1 MVVLDSKVMCEH
13 LSEGA
18 LVRSS
23 SQDHMYRRRCSVS
36 NLRSQMTALS
46 IALAIFGL
54 LMSAPQSV
62 AEEAQPVEDTIVLG
76 MSTALTGP
84 TAVLGI
90 NMQSGVLAAID
101 EANRKGGIHGRKL
114 HLTALDDGYEPART
128 APNMRQLIDKEKV
141 LAVIANVGTPTAVA
155 AIPITNAS
163 KTPFIGAFTGAGVL
177 RKMPP
182 DRYVINYRAS
192 YAEET
197 ASMVDGLI
205 THGGLKPHEIA
216 FFTQRDAY
224 GDAGFSGGI
233 AALKRHGLV
242 DENAVIHSR
251 YERNTLAVEN
261 ALADIIMSF
270 PKPRAVIMVGAYN
283 PCTVFIRLA
292 KQSGLGAIFLNVS
305 FVGAEALAEK
315 LGEQGEGVIITQV
328 VPHFDSD
335 LPMVHEYRKAL
346 KAWNAST
353 QPTFGSLE
361 GYIAARIL
369 WRALDTIQGSL
380 TKEGIVNAL
389 EGLGEFDMG
398 LGQRLHLGPKEH
410 QACHRVWP
418 TILRGGKAVPFQW
431 EELRPRLEG
440 R

>member
-1 MVVLDSKVMCEH
+1 
-13 LSEGA
+13 
-18 LVRSS
+18 
-23 SQDHMYRRRCSVS
+23 
-36 NLRSQMTALS
+36 
-46 IALAIFGL
+46 
-54 LMSAPQSV
+54 
-62 AEEAQPVEDTIVLG
+62 

-84 TAVLGI
+84 TAVLGL

-101 EANRKGGIHGRKL
+101 EVNRKGGMHGCNLRL
-114 HLTALDDGYEPART
+114 ISLDDGYEPART
-128 APNMRQLIDKEKV
+128 APNMRQLIDKEKA
-141 LAVIANVGTPTAVA
+141 LAVIGNVGTPTAVA

-197 ASMVDGLI
+197 GAMVDGLI
-205 THGGLKPHEIA
+205 THGGLKTHEIA

-233 AALKRHGLV
+233 SALKRHGLT

-261 ALADIIMSF
+261 GLADIIMSF

-283 PCTVFIRLA
+283 PCSVFIRLA
-292 KQSGLGAIFLNVS
+292 RQSGLDAIFLNVS

-328 VPHFDSD
+328 VPHFDSN
-335 LPMVHEYRKAL
+335 LPIVKEHRKAL
-346 KAWNAST
+346 KTWNPSA
-353 QPTFGSLE
+353 QPSFGSLE

-369 WRALDTIQGSL
+369 WRAMGAIQGPV
-380 TKEGIVNAL
+380 TKEAIINAL
-389 EGLGEFDMG
+389 EGLGEFDIG
-398 LGQRLHLGPKEH
+398 LGEPLHLGAKEH
-410 QACHRVWP
+410 QACHRIWP
-418 TILRGGKAVPFQW
+418 TILRAGKPVPFQW
-431 EELRPRLEG
+431 EELGTRLGG

>member
-1 MVVLDSKVMCEH
+1 
-13 LSEGA
+13 
-18 LVRSS
+18 
-23 SQDHMYRRRCSVS
+23 VS
-36 NLRSQMTALS
+36 NLRCQMSALS
-46 IALAIFGL
+46 IALGILGL
-54 LMSAPQSV
+54 AMSASQCLAEQSEP
-62 AEEAQPVEDTIVLG
+62 AEHAIVLG

-90 NMQSGVLAAID
+90 NMQSGVSAAID
-101 EANRKGGIHGRKL
+101 EENRKGGIHEQKL
-114 HLTALDDGYEPART
+114 RLISLDDGYEPART
-128 APNMRQLIDKEKV
+128 APNMRQLIDKENV
-141 LAVIANVGTPTAVA
+141 LAVIGNVGTPTAVA

-163 KTPFIGAFTGAGVL
+163 RTPFIGAFTGAGVL

-197 ASMVDGLI
+197 GAMVDGLI

-233 AALKRHGLV
+233 TALKRHGLE

-261 ALADIIMSF
+261 GLADIIMSA

-283 PCTVFIRLA
+283 PCAVFIRLA
-292 KQSGLGAIFLNVS
+292 KESGLDAIFLNVS

-315 LGEQGEGVIITQV
+315 LGEEGEGVIITQV

-335 LPMVHEYRKAL
+335 LPIVREYRRAL
-346 KAWNAST
+346 KAWNPSI

-369 WRALDTIQGSL
+369 WRALETIQGPF
-380 TKEGIVNAL
+380 TKEGVINAL
-389 EGLGEFDMG
+389 EGFGEFDVG
-398 LGQRLHLGPKEH
+398 LGQPLRLGPKEH

-418 TILRGGKAVPFQW
+418 TILRAGKAVPFRW
-431 EELRPRLEG
+431 EELENRPEG

>member
-1 MVVLDSKVMCEH
+1 MNYSGTIPAKKRTRCLSVSRHTTTCAIGGDSM
-13 LSEGA
+13 
-18 LVRSS
+18 
-23 SQDHMYRRRCSVS
+23 S
-36 NLRSQMTALS
+36 NLRSRMTTLS
-46 IALAIFGL
+46 IAFSIVVL
-54 LMSAPQSV
+54 LISASQSL
-62 AEEAQPVEDTIVLG
+62 AEEARPAEDTIVLG

-90 NMQSGVLAAID
+90 NMQSGVLAAIE
-101 EANRKGGIHGRKL
+101 EANRKGGIHRRKL
-114 HLTALDDGYEPART
+114 HLISLDDGYEPART
-128 APNMRQLIDKEKV
+128 APNMRRLIDKEGV
-141 LAVIANVGTPTAVA
+141 LAVIGNVGTPTAVA

-163 KTPFIGAFTGAGVL
+163 KTPFIGAFTGAGIL
-177 RKMPP
+177 RKTPP

-197 ASMVDGLI
+197 AAMVDGLI
-205 THGGLKPHEIA
+205 THGRLRPKEIA

-224 GDAGFSGGI
+224 GDAGFVGGI
-233 AALKRHGLV
+233 AALKRHGLK

-261 ALADIIMSF
+261 GLADIIMSD
-270 PKPRAVIMVGAYN
+270 PRPRAVIMVGAYN
-283 PCTVFIRLA
+283 PCAAFIHLA
-292 KQSGLGAIFLNVS
+292 RQSGLDAIFLNVS

-315 LGEQGEGVIITQV
+315 LGGQGDGVIVTQV
-328 VPHFDSD
+328 VPHFDSA
-335 LPMVHEYRKAL
+335 LPMVAEYRKAL
-346 KAWNAST
+346 KAWNPST

-369 WRALDTIQGSL
+369 CRALETIQGPL

-389 EGLGEFDMG
+389 EELGEFDVR
-398 LGQRLHLGPKEH
+398 LGRRLHLGPEEH

-431 EELRPRLEG
+431 EELGIRLEG

>member
-1 MVVLDSKVMCEH
+1 M
-13 LSEGA
+13 
-18 LVRSS
+18 
-23 SQDHMYRRRCSVS
+23 S

-46 IALAIFGL
+46 VGLAIFGL
-54 LMSAPQSV
+54 LINAPQSL
-62 AEEAQPVEDTIVLG
+62 AKEAQPVENMIVLG

-101 EANRKGGIHGRKL
+101 EVNRKGGLQGRKL
-114 HLTALDDGYEPART
+114 RLISLDDGYEPART

-141 LAVIANVGTPTAVA
+141 LAVIGNVGTPTAVA

-163 KTPFIGAFTGAGVL
+163 KTPFIGAFTGAGFL

-197 ASMVDGLI
+197 SAMVDALI
-205 THGGLKPHEIA
+205 THGGLKPQEIA

-224 GDAGFSGGI
+224 GDAGFVGGI
-233 AALKRHGLV
+233 AALKRHGLD
-242 DENAVIHSR
+242 DENAVLHSR

-261 ALADIIMSF
+261 GLADIIMSGQR
-270 PKPRAVIMVGAYN
+270 PRAVIMVGAYN
-283 PCTVFIRLA
+283 PCAAFIHLA
-292 KQSGLGAIFLNVS
+292 RQSGLDAMFLNVS

-315 LGEQGEGVIITQV
+315 LGDQGDGVIVTQV
-328 VPHFDSD
+328 VPHFDSA
-335 LPMVHEYRKAL
+335 LPIVGEYRKAL
-346 KAWNAST
+346 NGWNPST

-361 GYIAARIL
+361 GYIATRIL
-369 WRALDTIQGSL
+369 CRALKTIQGPL

-389 EGLGEFDMG
+389 EELGEFDMG
-398 LGQRLHLGPKEH
+398 LGQRLRLGPKEH

-418 TILRGGKAVPFQW
+418 TILREGKAVPFDW
-431 EELRPRLEG
+431 EELETRFRG

>member
-1 MVVLDSKVMCEH
+1 M
-13 LSEGA
+13 
-18 LVRSS
+18 
-23 SQDHMYRRRCSVS
+23 S
-36 NLRSQMTALS
+36 NLRSQMTTLFMALS
-46 IALAIFGL
+46 MVGL
-54 LMSAPQSV
+54 LVIAPQCL
-62 AEEAQPVEDTIVLG
+62 AGEAHPVEDTIVLG

-90 NMQSGVLAAID
+90 NMQTGVLAAI
-101 EANRKGGIHGRKL
+101 EEVNRRGGIQGRKL
-114 HLTALDDGYEPART
+114 CLISLDDGYEPART
-128 APNMRQLIDKEKV
+128 APNMRRLIDDEQV
-141 LAVIANVGTPTAVA
+141 LAVIGNVGTPTAVA

-197 ASMVDGLI
+197 SAMVDALI
-205 THGGLKPHEIA
+205 THGGLEPQEIA

-224 GDAGFSGGI
+224 GDAGFVGGI
-233 AALKRHGLV
+233 SALKRHGLE
-242 DENAVIHSR
+242 DENGVLHSR

-261 ALADIIMSF
+261 GLADIIMSH
-270 PKPRAVIMVGAYN
+270 PRPRAVIMVGAYN
-283 PCTVFIRLA
+283 PCAAFIHLA
-292 KQSGLGAIFLNVS
+292 RKSGLDAIFLNVS

-315 LGEQGEGVIITQV
+315 LGDKGDGVVVTQV
-328 VPHFDSD
+328 VPHFDSA
-335 LPMVHEYRKAL
+335 LPIVDEYRRAL
-346 KAWNAST
+346 KAWNPST

-369 WRALDTIQGSL
+369 RRALKTIQGPL

-389 EGLGEFDMG
+389 EELGEFDMG
-398 LGQRLHLGPKEH
+398 LGQRLRLGPKDH

-418 TILRGGKAVPFQW
+418 TILRGGKAVPLQW
-431 EELRPRLEG
+431 EELGTRLRG

>member
-1 MVVLDSKVMCEH
+1 
-13 LSEGA
+13 
-18 LVRSS
+18 
-23 SQDHMYRRRCSVS
+23 
-36 NLRSQMTALS
+36 MTALF

-54 LMSAPQSV
+54 LISAYQSL
-62 AEEAQPVEDTIVLG
+62 AEETQPVGDTLVLG

-101 EANRKGGIHGRKL
+101 EANRKGGIHGREVRL
-114 HLTALDDGYEPART
+114 ISLDDGYEPART

-141 LAVIANVGTPTAVA
+141 LAVIGNVGTPTAVA

-197 ASMVDGLI
+197 AAMVDGLI
-205 THGGLKPHEIA
+205 TYGGLKPYEIA

-233 AALKRHGLV
+233 AALKHHGLA

-261 ALADIIMSF
+261 GLADMIMCL

-283 PCTVFIRLA
+283 PCAVFIRLA
-292 KQSGLGAIFLNVS
+292 EQSGLDAIFLNVS

-315 LGEQGEGVIITQV
+315 LGEQGDGVIVTQV

-335 LPMVHEYRKAL
+335 LPIVSEYRKAL
-346 KAWNAST
+346 KAWNPSI

-369 WRALDTIQGSL
+369 WRGLEPIEGPL
-380 TKEGIVNAL
+380 TKEGVVNGL
-389 EGLGEFDMG
+389 EGLGEFDIG
-398 LGQRLHLGPKEH
+398 LGQRLHLGPNEH

-418 TILRGGKAVPFQW
+418 TILRGGEAVPFQW
-431 EELRPRLEG
+431 EELGNRLGG

>member
-1 MVVLDSKVMCEH
+1 MILDSEVISEN
-13 LSEGA
+13 LSQEA
-18 LVRSS
+18 LVCCCRHITCATGGGSMS
-23 SQDHMYRRRCSVS
+23 D
-36 NLRSQMTALS
+36 LRSRMTALFM
-46 IALAIFGL
+46 ALSMVGL
-54 LMSAPQSV
+54 LIAPQCL
-62 AEEAQPVEDTIVLG
+62 AGEAHLVEDTILLG

-90 NMQSGVLAAID
+90 NMQTGVLAAI
-101 EANRKGGIHGRKL
+101 EEVNRRGGIQGRKL
-114 HLTALDDGYEPART
+114 RLISLDDGYEPART
-128 APNMRQLIDKEKV
+128 APNMRRLIDDEQV
-141 LAVIANVGTPTAVA
+141 LAVIGNVGTPTAVA
-155 AIPITNAS
+155 AIPITNAR

-197 ASMVDGLI
+197 SAMVDALVR
-205 THGGLKPHEIA
+205 HGGLKPQEIA

-224 GDAGFSGGI
+224 GDAGFVGGI
-233 AALKRHGLV
+233 AALKRHGLE
-242 DENAVIHSR
+242 DENAVLHSR

-261 ALADIIMSF
+261 GLADIIMSDQR
-270 PKPRAVIMVGAYN
+270 PRAVIMVGAYN
-283 PCTVFIRLA
+283 PCAAFIHLA
-292 KQSGLGAIFLNVS
+292 RQSGLDAMFLNVS

-315 LGEQGEGVIITQV
+315 LGDRGDGVIVTQV
-328 VPHFDSD
+328 VPHFDSA
-335 LPMVHEYRKAL
+335 LPIVGEYRKAL
-346 KAWNAST
+346 KAWNPST

-361 GYIAARIL
+361 GYMAARIL
-369 WRALDTIQGSL
+369 CRALKTIQGPL

-389 EGLGEFDMG
+389 EEFGEFDMG
-398 LGQRLHLGPKEH
+398 LGQGLRLGPKEH

-431 EELRPRLEG
+431 EELGTRLRG

>member
-1 MVVLDSKVMCEH
+1 M
-13 LSEGA
+13 
-18 LVRSS
+18 
-23 SQDHMYRRRCSVS
+23 S
-36 NLRSQMTALS
+36 NLRSQVTALS
-46 IALAIFGL
+46 IALSMVGL
-54 LMSAPQSV
+54 LVIAPQCL
-62 AEEAQPVEDTIVLG
+62 AGEAHSVEDTIVLG

-90 NMQSGVLAAID
+90 NMQTGVLAAI
-101 EANRKGGIHGRKL
+101 EEVNRTDGIHGHKL
-114 HLTALDDGYEPART
+114 RLISLDDGYEPART
-128 APNMRQLIDKEKV
+128 APNMRRLIDDEQV
-141 LAVIANVGTPTAVA
+141 LAVIGNVGTPTAVA

-182 DRYVINYRAS
+182 DRHVINYRAS

-197 ASMVDGLI
+197 SAMVDALI
-205 THGGLKPHEIA
+205 THAGLKPQEIA

-224 GDAGFSGGI
+224 GDAGFVGGI
-233 AALKRHGLV
+233 AALKRHGLE
-242 DENAVIHSR
+242 DENAVHHSR

-261 ALADIIMSF
+261 GLADIIMSDQR
-270 PKPRAVIMVGAYN
+270 PRAVIMVGAYN
-283 PCTVFIRLA
+283 PCAAFIHLA
-292 KQSGLGAIFLNVS
+292 RQSGLDATFLNVS

-315 LGEQGEGVIITQV
+315 LGDRGDGVIVTQV
-328 VPHFDSD
+328 VPHFDSA
-335 LPMVHEYRKAL
+335 LPIVGEYRKAL
-346 KAWNAST
+346 KAWNPST

-369 WRALDTIQGSL
+369 CRALKTIQGPL
-380 TKEGIVNAL
+380 TKECIVNAL
-389 EGLGEFDMG
+389 EELGEFDMG

-431 EELRPRLEG
+431 EELGTRLRG